1 MRIDQLKQVKGKA
14 KRRKRVGRG
23 PGSGH
28 GKTSTRGHKGQK
40 ARSGAR
46 RRLGFEGGQ
55 MPLQRRLPKR
65 GFTNPFRRVYQV
77 VNLESLKDLEDQK
90 IITPAVLKKMGLIK
104 REEDPVKL
112 LAKGE
117 VSIPITIKVNAFSK
131 KAKEKI
137 EGCGG
142 KIEEIK

>member
-1 MRIDQLKQVKGKA
+1 
-14 KRRKRVGRG
+14 
-23 PGSGH
+23 
-28 GKTSTRGHKGQK
+28 
-40 ARSGAR
+40 
-46 RRLGFEGGQ
+46 